1 MERNEIIGRLSDAL
15 NAMCNLTVQDIVV
28 DDRNSIIN
36 VYLQMG
42 QDFQ

>member
-1 MERNEIIGRLSDAL
+1 MERNEIIGRLSDVL
-15 NAMCNLTVQDIVV
+15 NDMYNLTVQDIVV
-28 DDRNSIIN
+28 NDRNSIIN

>member
-1 MERNEIIGRLSDAL
+1 MERNEIIGRLSDVL
-15 NAMCNLTVQDIVV
+15 NDMYNLTMQDIVV
-28 DDRNSIIN
+28 NDRNSIIN

>member
-1 MERNEIIGRLSDAL
+1 VERNEIIGRLSDVL
-15 NAMCNLTVQDIVV
+15 NDMYNLTVQDIVV
-28 DDRNSIIN
+28 NDRNSIIN